1 MKKYDIAIIGAGP
14 GGYVAAIRGAQ
25 LGYKVLVI
33 DKEKL
38 GGSCLNWGCIP
49 TKTMLI
55 TAKHYKDILRSE
67 EFGIVGVN
75 KETIKVDFSKLLERK
90 DKVVDKLISGIS
102 MLFKKNKVDFINGQ
116 AMNIQKNSLEV
127 NNEEIEF
134 DHLIIGTG
142 ARPKYD
148 DIEGLQGFIDNG
160 KIINSKQVMNLTQ
173 IPAKLVILGNNTY
186 AIEYAT
192 LFNAIGS
199 DVYLIHEG
207 DRILPHLE
215 KEMATILE
223 RQLKKDGVK
232 IISKARLKSFSDEAI
247 NIAVKEVEE
256 SHSAD
261 RFMIFMGLQANIEGF
276 ENLGLD
282 LDPKG
287 FIKTNEKME
296 TNLQNVYA
304 IGDVNGKIPLA
315 HVASAEGIVAVEN
328 ISGIDRKLNYNLIP
342 IGVYSFPELVS
353 VGLTEEQAKEQGLAV
368 KVSKFP
374 LLANGMAI
382 AEDETAGFVK
392 LISENQYG
400 EIIGAQIV
408 SEKATE
414 MISELVAIMH
424 IEGTIFDLSRSVHPH
439 PSLSETIGEAAYG
452 AVDQPIHI

>member
-33 DKEKL
+33 DQAKL

-75 KETIKVDFSKLLERK
+75 KEAVKVDFTKLLERR
-90 DKVVDKLISGIS
+90 DKVVNKLTMGIS
-102 MLFKKNKVDFINGQ
+102 MLFKKNNIDYINGK
-116 AMNIQKNSLEV
+116 AMKIEKTSLEV
-127 NNEEIEF
+127 NDETIEF

-148 DIEGLQGFIDNG
+148 DIEGLQQFLKTG
-160 KIINSKQVMNLTQ
+160 KAITSQQVMELKE

-199 DVYLIHEG
+199 EVLLIHDS
-207 DRILPHLE
+207 DRILPYMETEL
-215 KEMATILE
+215 ATTLE

-232 IISKARLKSFSDEAI
+232 IISKAKIKSFNEEGVQI
-247 NIAVKEVEE
+247 EVKDKEE
-256 SHSAD
+256 SHTGD
-261 RFMIFMGLQANIEGF
+261 QFMLFMGLAPNVEGF
-276 ENLGLD
+276 ENLGLE

-287 FIKTNEKME
+287 FIKTNDKME
-296 TNLQNVYA
+296 TNLKNIYA

-315 HVASAEGIVAVEN
+315 HVASAEGIVAAEN
-328 ISGIDRKLNYNLIP
+328 ISGIDRTLNYNLIP
-342 IGVYSFPELVS
+342 VGVYSFPEVVS
-353 VGLTEEQAKEQGLAV
+353 VGLTEAAAKEQGLDIT
-368 KVSKFP
+368 VSKFP
-374 LLANGMAI
+374 LQANGMAI
-382 AEDETAGFVK
+382 AEDETVGFVK
-392 LISENQYG
+392 LISDNQYG

-414 MISELVAIMH
+414 MISELVSIMH
-424 IEGTIFDLSRSVHPH
+424 IEGTIYDLSQSVHPH
-439 PSLSETIGEAAYG
+439 PTLSETIGEAAYG